1 MKASITAIVVSATA
15 ATVASAQR
23 TQHTVPTTPPRT
35 AAIAPAPSP
44 QRSGYSR
51 EGSFAN
57 GYGQGGYGHGAFRYD
72 VPILL
77 MRDGRVFAD
86 FGRGWEQVRRSC
98 AFPTAGYS
106 SEQIVSPSGPR
117 QPVVVQ
123 PTVTQPSA
131 PGVQRLPYTPPVP
144 AQQTPSQQMAEQGGR
159 FPQANGF
166 GESCWAMSNG
176 RIIVADP

>member
-1 MKASITAIVVSATA
+1 MKAVIYAVFISAVA
-15 ATVASAQR
+15 ATVASAQKTR
-23 TQHTVPTTPPRT
+23 HTISTTPPRT
-35 AAIAPAPSP
+35 AGIAPAPPTSRGGDA
-44 QRSGYSR
+44 RSDAYSHGYSQQ
-51 EGSFAN
+51 
-57 GYGQGGYGHGAFRYD
+57 GYRHGAFRYD

-98 AFPTAGYS
+98 AVPTVGYS
-106 SEQIVSPSGPR
+106 SQQIVSPSGLQ

-144 AQQTPSQQMAEQGGR
+144 AQQTPSQQMAEQVGR
-159 FPQANGF
+159 LPQADAL

-176 RIIVADP
+176 RIVVAQP